1 MLAPNTRINL
11 RRAKILVVEDNP
23 LALKL
28 LTEALN
34 GLRVKSVQ
42 PCTSA
47 AEAREIL
54 PGEPFDL
61 IIIDAEMPEENGIDL
76 VRHIRGA
83 PTYPNFTTAV
93 LLVSANTPMDMVTQ
107 ARDAGANMV
116 VKKPLVPGVLLPRIE
131 WLARQNRQ
139 FVSTDTYCGPDRRF
153 KSGPPPPGVAE
164 RRADALAL
172 TSDTTRALSQDDIN
186 SLFD

>member
-1 MLAPNTRINL
+1 MLAPNTRIDL
-11 RRAKILVVEDNP
+11 RRAKVLAVEDNP
-23 LALKL
+23 LALQL

-34 GLRVKSVQ
+34 GLRVRSVK
-42 PCTSA
+42 PCASSS
-47 AEAREIL
+47 EARQLL
-54 PGEPFDL
+54 PTEAFDL

-76 VRHIRGA
+76 VRHIRSA

-116 VKKPLVPGVLLPRIE
+116 VKKPLLPAVLLPRIE
-131 WLARQNRQ
+131 WLARNNRQ
-139 FVSTDTYCGPDRRF
+139 FVSTDSYCGPDRRF
-153 KSGPPPPGVAE
+153 KNGPPPPGVTE